1 MKVSFFPP
9 PGDPLETD
17 ALTLDRA
24 RQVRD
29 ALALYPFASLI
40 EARRRVTENRYEEL
54 LVVEIE
60 ADLPQDTVYDIR
72 APEQLV
78 LGFER
83 DDRDY
88 PTVDALRT
96 DFPTVPHLYWTS
108 AGEPRSLCLY
118 EARWA
123 EVRLRWTGAGF
134 VGDIA
139 RWLTLTA
146 IGELH
151 DADQPLEPFLFGP
164 RYIVVIPDGLFD
176 GDATKKAYVGAAVD
190 EREGKL
196 AVLKLLT
203 VGENELPETPCM
215 HVVTAVGELAVQDA
229 MHDCP
234 RNMMELIELLRLGT
248 IDLVSTMVERLRL
261 LFEGGLE
268 PREED
273 GLLLLV
279 KLLRRRRPAGTT
291 EALEAWA
298 FAIWPIRDA
307 AIATGH
313 FADSG
318 HRGPLGRLLEPQFDQ
333 AKARDVAVEALGA
346 VGAIDRAAAK
356 LHSGLD
362 PESEDPVVVLVGAG
376 ALGSQLHNHLSRM
389 GWGRWTLIDED
400 IVLPHNVVRHRLGE
414 QAVGFPKAIALHCA
428 SAVESPHNPVERVFT
443 EDFLSIAE
451 NRKML
456 AACRDADLILDVST
470 SIAVARHLALDL
482 DSPARRASLFLN
494 PNGRDAVMLMEDAGR
509 SLPLDALESQYYRA
523 ILRDERLGQHIR
535 RERTFRYTAGCR
547 DVAARIGQDDV
558 ALASALLARQVRSA
572 ADHAAAA
579 VWQQEADG
587 SVRRVEVPLF
597 DMIRAECDGWC
608 LVLDRALVEHVGSL
622 RHARLPVETGGILIG
637 YFDVSRRY
645 VYVVDALPAPRDSDE
660 REDAFIRGFAGLRD
674 EIHRIE
680 ARTGGQVG
688 YVGEWHSHP
697 DGAGVAMSDDDS
709 ELLRQIA
716 DEVRADGQPG
726 VLMIVGSHHSFA
738 FHALKA

>member
-1 MKVSFFPP
+1 MSLFPS
-9 PGDPLETD
+9 PGDPLEPE

-40 EARRRVTENRYEEL
+40 EARRRVTVNRHEEL

-72 APEQLV
+72 TPERLV

-88 PTVDALRT
+88 PTLDALRT
-96 DFPTVPHLYWTS
+96 DFPAVSHLFWTP

-118 EARWA
+118 EAPWV

-134 VGDIA
+134 LGDIA
-139 RWLTLTA
+139 RWLERTA
-146 IGELH
+146 VGELH
-151 DADQPLEPFLFGP
+151 GAEQPLEPFLFGP
-164 RYIVVIPDGLFD
+164 RCIVVIPDGLFE
-176 GDATKKAYVGAAVD
+176 GDATRKAYVAAAVD
-190 EREGKL
+190 EREGNL
-196 AVLKLLT
+196 AVLKLLA
-203 VGENELPETPCM
+203 VGDNERPETPCM
-215 HVVTAVGELAVQDA
+215 HVVTTVGELAVQDA

-234 RNMMELIELLRLGT
+234 RNLMELIELLRLGG
-248 IDLVSTMVERLRL
+248 IDLVSAMVEQLGL
-261 LFEGGLE
+261 LFEGGRE

-279 KLLRRRRPAGTT
+279 KLLRRRRPAGAT

-298 FAIWPIRDA
+298 FATWPIRDA

-313 FADSG
+313 FADTG
-318 HRGPLGRLLEPQFDQ
+318 RRGPLGRLLEPQFDE
-333 AKARDVAVEALGA
+333 ATARDVAVEALRA

-362 PESEDPVVVLVGAG
+362 PGSADPVVVLVGAG

-400 IVLPHNVVRHRLGE
+400 TVLPHNVVRHRLGE

-428 SAVESPHNPVERVFT
+428 SAIETPHNPVERVFA
-443 EDFLSIAE
+443 EDFLSIGE
-451 NRKML
+451 NKEML

-470 SIAVARHLALDL
+470 SIAVARYLALDL

-494 PNGRDAVMLMEDAGR
+494 PNGRDAVMLMEDPGR

-523 ILRDERLGQHIR
+523 VLRDCRLDQHIR
-535 RERTFRYTAGCR
+535 RERTFRYSAGCR
-547 DVAARIGQDDV
+547 DVATCIGQDDV

-572 ADHAAAA
+572 NDRAAAA

-587 SVRRVEVPLF
+587 GVRRVEVPLS
-597 DMIRAECDGWC
+597 DVIRVECDGWC
-608 LVLDRALVEHVGSL
+608 FVLDRALVEHVGSL
-622 RHARLPVETGGILIG
+622 RHARLPVETGGVLIG
-637 YFDVSRRY
+637 YFDVSHRY
-645 VYVVDALPAPRDSDE
+645 VYIVDGLPAPRDSDE

-726 VLMIVGSHHSFA
+726 VMMIVGSDHSFA

>member
-1 MKVSFFPP
+1 MSLFPS
-9 PGDPLETD
+9 PGDPLEPE

-40 EARRRVTENRYEEL
+40 EARRRVTVNRHEEL

-72 APEQLV
+72 TPERLV

-96 DFPTVPHLYWTS
+96 DFPAVSHLFWTP

-118 EARWA
+118 EAPWA

-134 VGDIA
+134 LGDIA
-139 RWLTLTA
+139 RWLARTA
-146 IGELH
+146 VGELH
-151 DADQPLEPFLFGP
+151 DADQLLEPFLFGP

-176 GDATKKAYVGAAVD
+176 GDARRKAYVGAAVD

-196 AVLKLLT
+196 AVLKLRA
-203 VGENELPETPCM
+203 VGEDELPETPCM

-234 RNMMELIELLRLGT
+234 RNMMELIERLRLGG
-248 IDLVSTMVERLRL
+248 IDLVSAMVEQLGL
-261 LFEGGLE
+261 LFEGGRE

-279 KLLRRRRPAGTT
+279 KLLRRRRPAGAT

-313 FADSG
+313 FADTG
-318 HRGPLGRLLEPQFDQ
+318 RRGPLGRLLEPQFDE
-333 AKARDVAVEALGA
+333 ATARDVAVEALRA
-346 VGAIDRAAAK
+346 VGAIDRATAK

-362 PESEDPVVVLVGAG
+362 PGSADPVVVLVGAG

-400 IVLPHNVVRHRLGE
+400 TVLPHNVVRHRLGE
-414 QAVGFPKAIALHCA
+414 RAVGFPKAIALNCA
-428 SAVESPHNPVERVFT
+428 SAIETPHNPVERVFAD
-443 EDFLSIAE
+443 DFLSIGE
-451 NRKML
+451 NEEML

-470 SIAVARHLALDL
+470 SIAVARHLALEL

-509 SLPLDALESQYYRA
+509 SLPLDALEPQYYRA
-523 ILRDERLGQHIR
+523 VLRDDRLGQHIR
-535 RERTFRYTAGCR
+535 RERTFRYSAGCR
-547 DVAARIGQDDV
+547 DVTARIGQDDV
-558 ALASALLARQVRSA
+558 ALASALLARQVRSVE
-572 ADHAAAA
+572 DRAAAA

-587 SVRRVEVPLF
+587 SVRRVEVPLS
-597 DMIRAECDGWC
+597 DVLRVECDGWC
-608 LVLDRALVEHVGSL
+608 FVLDRALVEHVSSL
-622 RHARLPVETGGILIG
+622 RHARLPVETGGVLIG

-645 VYVVDALPAPRDSDE
+645 VYIVDALPAPRDSDE

-674 EIHRIE
+674 EIYRIE

-709 ELLRQIA
+709 ELLQQIA
-716 DEVRADGQPG
+716 DEVGADGQPG
-726 VLMIVGSHHSFA
+726 VMMIVGSHSSFA

>member
-1 MKVSFFPP
+1 MSLFPS
-9 PGDPLETD
+9 PGDPLEPE

-40 EARRRVTENRYEEL
+40 EARRRATENRYEEL

-60 ADLPQDTVYDIR
+60 VDLPQDTVYDIR

-96 DFPTVPHLYWTS
+96 DFPAVPHLYWTP

-118 EARWA
+118 EAPWA

-134 VGDIA
+134 LGDIA
-139 RWLTLTA
+139 RWLALTA
-146 IGELH
+146 VGELH

-164 RYIVVIPDGLFD
+164 RYIVVIPDGLFE
-176 GDATKKAYVGAAVD
+176 GDTKRKAYVAAAVD
-190 EREGKL
+190 EREGKSAVVKLL
-196 AVLKLLT
+196 AV
-203 VGENELPETPCM
+203 GEDELPETPCM

-234 RNMMELIELLRLGT
+234 RNMMELIELLRLGG
-248 IDLVSTMVERLRL
+248 IDLVSAMVEQLGL
-261 LFEGGLE
+261 LFEGGRE

-279 KLLRRRRPAGTT
+279 KLLRRRRPAGAT

-313 FADSG
+313 FADTG
-318 HRGPLGRLLEPQFDQ
+318 RRGPLGRLLEPQFDE
-333 AKARDVAVEALGA
+333 ATARDVAVEALRA

-362 PESEDPVVVLVGAG
+362 PGSADPVVVLVGAG

-400 IVLPHNVVRHRLGE
+400 TVLPHNVVRHRLGE
-414 QAVGFPKAIALHCA
+414 RAVGFPKAIALNCA
-428 SAVESPHNPVERVFT
+428 SAIETPHNPVERVFAD
-443 EDFLSIAE
+443 DFLSIGE
-451 NRKML
+451 NEEML

-470 SIAVARHLALDL
+470 SIAVARHLALEL

-509 SLPLDALESQYYRA
+509 SLPLDALEPQYYRA
-523 ILRDERLGQHIR
+523 VLRDDRLGQHIR
-535 RERTFRYTAGCR
+535 RERTFRYSAGCR
-547 DVAARIGQDDV
+547 DVSARIGQDDV

-572 ADHAAAA
+572 EDRAAAA

-587 SVRRVEVPLF
+587 SVRRVEVPLS
-597 DMIRAECDGWC
+597 DVLRVECDGWC
-608 LVLDRALVEHVGSL
+608 FVLDRALVEHVSSL
-622 RHARLPVETGGILIG
+622 RHARLPVETGGVLIG

-645 VYVVDALPAPRDSDE
+645 VYIVDALPAPRDSDE

-674 EIHRIE
+674 EIYRIE

-709 ELLRQIA
+709 ELLQQIA

-726 VLMIVGSHHSFA
+726 VMMIVGSHPAFA

>member
-1 MKVSFFPP
+1 MSLFPS
-9 PGDPLETD
+9 PGDPLEPE

-40 EARRRVTENRYEEL
+40 EARRRATENRYEEL

-60 ADLPQDTVYDIR
+60 VDLPQDTVYDIR

-96 DFPTVPHLYWTS
+96 DFPAVPHLYWTP

-118 EARWA
+118 EAPWA

-134 VGDIA
+134 LGDIA
-139 RWLTLTA
+139 RWLALTA
-146 IGELH
+146 VGELH

-164 RYIVVIPDGLFD
+164 RYIVVIPDGLFE
-176 GDATKKAYVGAAVD
+176 GDTKRKAYVAAAVD
-190 EREGKL
+190 EREGKSAVVKLL
-196 AVLKLLT
+196 AV
-203 VGENELPETPCM
+203 GEDELPETPCM

-234 RNMMELIELLRLGT
+234 RNMMELIELLRLGG
-248 IDLVSTMVERLRL
+248 IDLVSAMVEQLGL
-261 LFEGGLE
+261 LFEGGRE

-279 KLLRRRRPAGTT
+279 KLLRRRRPAGAT

-313 FADSG
+313 FADTG
-318 HRGPLGRLLEPQFDQ
+318 RRGPLGRLLEPQFDE
-333 AKARDVAVEALGA
+333 ATARDVAVEALRA

-362 PESEDPVVVLVGAG
+362 PGSADPVVVLVGAG

-400 IVLPHNVVRHRLGE
+400 TVLPHNVIRHRLGE
-414 QAVGFPKAIALHCA
+414 QAVGIPKAIALHRV
-428 SAVESPHNPVERVFT
+428 SVVETPHNPVERVFAK
-443 EDFLSIAE
+443 DFLSIGE
-451 NRKML
+451 NKEML
-456 AACRDADLILDVST
+456 AACRGADVILDVST
-470 SIAVARHLALDL
+470 SIAVARYLAQDL
-482 DSPARRASLFLN
+482 ESPARRASLFLN
-494 PNGRDAVMLMEDAGR
+494 PNGRDAVMLMEDARR
-509 SLPLDALESQYYRA
+509 SFPLDALESQYYRA
-523 ILRDERLGQHIR
+523 VLRDCRLDQHIR
-535 RERTFRYTAGCR
+535 RERTVRYSAGCR
-547 DVAARIGQDDV
+547 DVTARIGQDDV
-558 ALASALLARQVRSA
+558 AMASALLARQVRSA
-572 ADHAAAA
+572 DDYAAAA

-587 SVRRVEVPLF
+587 SVRRVEIPLS
-597 DMIRAECDGWC
+597 DVIRVECDGWC
-608 LVLDRALVEHVGSL
+608 FVLDRALVEHVGSL
-622 RHARLPVETGGILIG
+622 RQTRLPVETGGVLIG

-645 VYVVDALPAPRDSDE
+645 VYVVDALPAPHDSDE

-674 EIHRIE
+674 EIYRIE
-680 ARTGGQVG
+680 VRTSGQVG

-697 DGAGVAMSDDDS
+697 DGAGVVMSDDDS

-726 VLMIVGSHHSFA
+726 VMMIVGSDRSFA
-738 FHALKA
+738 FHALKT